1 MSETHLEDPISIIEF
16 KSSKPLILAK
26 EDVDYLEKNIQEG
39 EGKKIDI
46 IQQDGFYIIKA
57 KNFVGTIPLKYSKY
71 PQISITPKAG
81 QVNFYQMWGHTEN
94 IDAEKLFES
103 VDIQSGNSLA
113 DLMVKP
119 FLSIVEHIIQE
130 GIYKNY
136 VTVTEQIPGVKGRLL
151 LSQNIRSSHITH
163 EKFWCE
169 FDERTADI
177 LENQILLYCAKLL
190 STQIISIKFKQEL
203 YYFQHRLEI
212 EGVSDVSIE
221 PYHLDLIS
229 LQKHN
234 YHYKNALDRC
244 EIILRYFGYGY
255 QKGDMI
261 PGSGHLCNMNI
272 LFQNF
277 VTKIL
282 QESLPSKYDVFK
294 EEAKKDFLNNIS
306 SQNPKLDGIT
316 PFQTG
321 AMKPDIII
329 KKDKKDILVIDT
341 KYEENTTKS
350 DYYQSIS
357 YSLYSK
363 CPVLLLLPQIDE
375 KKASDFQINQSIL
388 NVDAKIFVRTIDFE
402 SHSDQNY
409 IEIMKNRILKTVYDI
424 FEIIGEN
431 PYQTTNLNRLR

>member
-1 MSETHLEDPISIIEF
+1 MSETPLEDPISIIEF

-26 EDVDYLEKNIQEG
+26 EDVDYIKKNIQEG
-39 EGKKIDI
+39 EGKKMDLD
-46 IQQDGFYIIKA
+46 QQDGFYIITA
-57 KNFVGTIPLKYSKY
+57 KNFVGTIPLKHSKY

-81 QVNFYQMWGHTEN
+81 QVNFIQMWGYTES
-94 IDAEKLFES
+94 IDTAKLFEN
-103 VDIQSGNSLA
+103 VNIQYGNSLA

-119 FLSIVEHIIQE
+119 FLGIVEPIIQE

-136 VTVTEQIPGVKGRLL
+136 VTVIEQIPGVKGRLL

-190 STQIISIKFKQEL
+190 STRIISIDFKKEL

-234 YHYKNALDRC
+234 YHYKNALDFC
-244 EIILRYFGYGY
+244 ELILRYFGYGF
-255 QKGDMI
+255 QKGGMI
-261 PGSGHLCNMNI
+261 PGSGHLYDMNN

-282 QESLPSKYDVFK
+282 QESLPNQYDVFK
-294 EEAKKDFLNNIS
+294 EEEKKYFLNNIS

-316 PFQTG
+316 PFQTE

-329 KKDKKDILVIDT
+329 KKNKKDILVIDT
-341 KYEENTTKS
+341 KYKENTTKS

-409 IEIMKNRILKTVYDI
+409 IKIMKNRILKTVYDI
-424 FEIIGEN
+424 FEILGESPSQIN
-431 PYQTTNLNRLR
+431 DLNLLR